1 MSEVTLNKPLSGREV
16 IDAILYDIRE
26 ALLRDGRLAAHL
38 AFPAYAFTATLTIRT
53 PGNVSEGFTR
63 PLQGSGGNLDK
74 QVEAVVQGTAETLEV
89 IAEREVQPPN
99 DVRYETEQPIP
110 LLVTEDNGRVREE
123 YKSYKGRTR
132 GGKPKVQPGVKKS
145 EIAEVVK

>member
-1 MSEVTLNKPLSGREV
+1 MTEVTLNKPLSGKELRQ
-16 IDAILYDIRE
+16 AILFDIE
-26 ALLRDGRLAAHL
+26 KALEVDGRLAAHL

-53 PGNVSEGFTR
+53 PGSVTEGFNR
-63 PLQGSGGNLDK
+63 PLQGSGGNVDALLDSVAAGTE
-74 QVEAVVQGTAETLEV
+74 QVAEV
-89 IAEREVQPPN
+89 SAEREVQAPN

-110 LLVTEDNGRVREE
+110 LLVTEDNGKVREE

-145 EIAEVVK
+145 EISEVVK